1 MKILLTLTL
10 CICIITVIEVKP
22 SEKKNRS
29 GREQADTPAEYKL
42 RVPVNLVLVSATVTD
57 KHGNAVTDLVAKDFK
72 VYEDGKIQP
81 IQTFSLET
89 YRRPGQIQEHNPSL
103 ENSRSTDSPSTGPN
117 HPDSESRQISML
129 VDDVTASSIQDL
141 NSATNSIKRYLLENY
156 DREDEFCIS
165 LSSGNFHLPFTQN
178 RSQLL
183 NGLEELQTK
192 VNLNRDYRSDCPMLS
207 DSEAQRVSDKESD
220 LLTLDQLVR
229 EAEMCSGPLPK
240 SVLEQNVRTAA
251 NQQYSESRR
260 SNLKLIAAIRQ
271 QIESLSHLDGKRMLV
286 LFSGGF
292 YDKDLLKELADIV
305 DTALQKGILLHAID
319 IRGLYTTNF
328 QASEAVSPGPTSEGG
343 VLLNNRMSQRISE
356 MRIRK
361 EPLAMLAEDT
371 GGIFSNESN
380 DISAG
385 LKKIMLSQSCYYLL
399 SYASPAQDG
408 TRDYHKIK
416 LEVSR
421 PGLKLKY
428 RKGYYGGQ
436 KRDLG
441 SGPQIKR
448 HVLEAMQACVG
459 RNEIPLRISYDVLK
473 LDLSSYEVSVVS
485 TVSLKGLPIETGESR
500 MKNLIKLYVVIYD
513 ENNHYLDGM
522 EKEMEMNLTNPNYQ
536 ALLQQGLT
544 SQSEFTVPSGRY
556 TLRVA
561 IRENI
566 GSKAAFV
573 EKTLQV
579 P

>member
-1 MKILLTLTL
+1 MKILLTLSL

-29 GREQADTPAEYKL
+29 GREQADNPPEYKL

-81 IQTFSLET
+81 IQTFSVET

-103 ENSRSTDSPSTGPN
+103 ENARSTDSPSTGPN
-117 HPDSESRQISML
+117 HPESESRLISML

-141 NSATNSIKRYLLENY
+141 TQATNSIKRYLLENE

-178 RSQLL
+178 RTQLL
-183 NGLEELQTK
+183 NGLEELHTK
-192 VNLNRDYRSDCPMLS
+192 VSLNRDYRSDCPMIS

-229 EAEMCSGPLPK
+229 EAAMCSGPVPK

-251 NQQYSESRR
+251 KQQYSESRS

-292 YDKDLLKELADIV
+292 YDKDLLKELADLV
-305 DTALQKGILLHAID
+305 DTALQRGILLHTID

-328 QASEAVSPGPTSEGG
+328 QASDAVSPGPTSEGAL
-343 VLLNNRMSQRISE
+343 LLNNRMSQRISE
-356 MRIRK
+356 MWIRK

-371 GGIFSNESN
+371 GGSFSHESN

-385 LKKIMLSQSCYYLL
+385 LRKIMLSQSCYYLL

-436 KRDLG
+436 KRELG

-448 HVLEAMQACVG
+448 DVLEAMQACVG
-459 RNEIPLRISYDVLK
+459 RNEIPLKISYDVLK

-485 TVSLKGLPIETGESR
+485 TVGLKGLPIETEENR

-513 ENNHYLDGM
+513 ENNHYVDGM
-522 EKEMEMNLTNPNYQ
+522 EKEMEMNMTNPNYQ

-556 TLRVA
+556 TVRVA
-561 IRENI
+561 IRESI